1 MAKAKL
7 QTIGSSNK
15 VSKHATVGASDSLCA
30 QQLSQNQVNFISN
43 FHIEENESAGDVK
56 KGGSSTN
63 PSSNMKAAS
72 LAKNQQNFVLLQ
84 QQNTSLTQKQRPH
97 SSFKA

>member
-43 FHIEENESAGDVK
+43 FHIEENESAGDPK
-56 KGGSSTN
+56 
-63 PSSNMKAAS
+63 KAAMPPNPHS
-72 LAKNQQNFVLLQ
+72 SSKAGNLAKNQ
-84 QQNTSLTQKQRPH
+84 
-97 SSFKA
+97 